1 MANYLTYK
9 EAAAR
14 FGKSEWTIISW
25 ARAGLIR
32 KYRRRL
38 DRRNYVDVREIEAL
52 HAELPTEIGTPAE
65 DSEEFRQV

>member
-9 EAAAR
+9 EAAER

-52 HAELPTEIGTPAE
+52 HAKLPTEIGTPAE
-65 DSEEFRQV
+65 DIEEFRQV